1 MSSAHVEFYKG
12 KIFTVLFAVFL
23 GGVAAGAIGMK
34 VYHDY
39 VLHDSTL
46 GVDVGTDDTYQ
57 TLQHLAEE
65 LDLSEQQYSDMK
77 AVLDESIMNEAEMMS
92 RIQMLRTELR
102 ERITAILN
110 SEQRD
115 RFEVLLHQASS
126 PAVAP

>member
-34 VYHDY
+34 VYHDH

-77 AVLDESIMNEAEMMS
+77 AVLDGSIMNEAEMMS

-102 ERITAILN
+102 ERITEILN
-110 SEQRD
+110 SKQRD
-115 RFEVLLHQASS
+115 RFEVLLHQASPPAMS
-126 PAVAP
+126 P